1 MNINNSNQ
9 KHLLS
14 KKYQLSLS
22 NTTSRK
28 SLNVKGS
35 SSKNVGYIKHN
46 RDLSDIQSFRYNDN

>member
-46 RDLSDIQSFRYNDN
+46 RDLSDIQSYR